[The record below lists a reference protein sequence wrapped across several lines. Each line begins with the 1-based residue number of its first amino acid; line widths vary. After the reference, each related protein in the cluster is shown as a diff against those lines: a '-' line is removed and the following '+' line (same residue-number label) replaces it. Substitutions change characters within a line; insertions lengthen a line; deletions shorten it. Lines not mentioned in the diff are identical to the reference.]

1 MSKYILVEALSQ
13 FRQRYVV
20 EVPDNH
26 NEGEY
31 PCTAEEWAAD
41 TVTMQDAKEF
51 SQLWLGEVI
60 TSIRQISK
68 EETLVMCDKDND
80 YVQSWTDEQK
90 MNAFVTEID
99 YKEEN

>member
-1 MSKYILVEALSQ
+1 MSKYILVEAVSQ

-20 EVPDNH
+20 EVPYPPND
-26 NEGEY
+26 GDC

-60 TSIRQISK
+60 TSTREISK

-90 MNAFVTEID
+90 MHSFVTEIGH
-99 YKEEN
+99 KEEN